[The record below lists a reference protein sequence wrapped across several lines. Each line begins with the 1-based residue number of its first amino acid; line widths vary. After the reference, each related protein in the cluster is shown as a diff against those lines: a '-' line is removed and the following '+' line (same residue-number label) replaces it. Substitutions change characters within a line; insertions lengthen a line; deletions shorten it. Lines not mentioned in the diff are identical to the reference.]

1 MDYVEEVQVPV
12 EKRKVGRP
20 RKEAAE
26 PVEPKKRGRPKQEN
40 PRYKTKEYRRE
51 LYHLHKKEMKCECC
65 GKIYKSLDCFRSHQK
80 NSRTCFILQMLNV
93 ENIKEHLNALNPK
106 VGEKYKKLFEDTP
119 QGARSPARV

>member
-1 MDYVEEVQVPV
+1 MSL
-12 EKRKVGRP
+12 RSGAGRP

-106 VGEKYKKLFEDTP
+106 VGKNIRNYWKRLRKSVVNKLMI
-119 QGARSPARV
+119 